1 MTIQTEL
8 GAILTKE
15 QGKPKGEAEGEVNII
30 VVIAITTITIT
41 IINAI
46 VKIIIIIVIIA
57 ITTDIIRGSL
67 YSQFGGIDNSIH
79 CSRHLFIYLLQLNI
93 I

>member
-30 VVIAITTITIT
+30 VVITIT
-41 IINAI
+41 NAI
-46 VKIIIIIVIIA
+46 VKIIIIIVIIT

-67 YSQFGGIDNSIH
+67 YSQFGGLDNSIH